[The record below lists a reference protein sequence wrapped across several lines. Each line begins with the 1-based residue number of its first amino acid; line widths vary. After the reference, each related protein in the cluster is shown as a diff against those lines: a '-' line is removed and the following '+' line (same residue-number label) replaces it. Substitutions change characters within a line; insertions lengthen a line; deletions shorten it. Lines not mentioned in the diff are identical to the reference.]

1 MIDEAA
7 VTSAAS
13 GVELHHASG
22 LTARVL
28 AHDAVQRLEAFGLS
42 LLLHPATVAEAGLAN
57 VHLRLHGP
65 DGIRRLALLGPTSG
79 ATVSL
84 GADEV
89 VARGSHGPVRFRLRL
104 RLGRE
109 HPSWHWL
116 LEVHNGSDA
125 PVAVDAVLTHDP
137 ALAPLGAVR
146 TNEFYVSQ
154 YLDLSPVRTAGHG
167 TAVAVRQNM
176 PGPTAPWLMV
186 GTYGTG
192 TGWSTDAAQL
202 ARRTRSGV
210 QWPGLDRPE
219 LPSAGLQHEHSLI
232 ALQDAPVT
240 LAPGA
245 RHRTGFWGIVVADH
259 PEATSDDD
267 ARWAE
272 LAVADGPA
280 DDEVDHDGSDATHEG
295 DGPDASGG
303 DTRAGTGD
311 GAGKRAG
318 RAVAATLWSAPALD
332 TRPLTVAELDA
343 AGLWARREHVERDL
357 GAAVAS
363 GPDASDDR
371 RGQHDDDNN
380 DHNDHNDDD
389 IAGGDTDGE
398 NCGGDLAWM
407 TDGGQLVTAAKDLAV
422 LRPHGHLL
430 RTGDGLTPDTATLTT
445 TVWMAGT
452 FHSQVTRGHAGRH
465 PVLTGRRT
473 YLGLLRAHGLRLFVE
488 SATTGPDDRLGEPLD
503 EAGWRLLELPSAWYT
518 GLDRCRWF
526 YATDDAL
533 LQVTATAGATDAH
546 LGLSVEW
553 LSGAPRRVL
562 AALQVADDL
571 TAAPRIDVD
580 PSGHGVTLQVADTPA
595 SWRLSWSDADGAAEP
610 GDGRLQADGR
620 TRGLGWLTVLFE
632 PSPALDLRLAPAGDG
647 RVGCD
652 DTQAADRHPAAGS
665 EGSTD
670 TLRNGDEAV
679 DADGADVR
687 VDPALRLGDR
697 FWERTAHAVH
707 LSAPADDGRERGVDG
722 VDAQVANL
730 SAALPWFAH
739 NALVHYLSP
748 RGLEQFSGGAW
759 GTRDVCQGP
768 VGLLTAIGRQ
778 DAVRDVLL
786 RVFRAQNARGDWPQA
801 FEFLPPLPEA
811 GQHDSHGDVVF
822 WPVLAAGDYLRATG
836 DGTLLDET
844 VPFVGDDGLTEP
856 ATVLEHL
863 CRAVDR
869 IAGAAVPGSPLPAY
883 GHGDWNDSLQPA
895 DPRLAANLVSTW
907 TAVLQAQ
914 ALGTLAD
921 GLTAAVDHDAAAKGD
936 EGAAK
941 GATELAV
948 AARALSGFTH
958 EALRDQ
964 LAADPVLPGYLL
976 HHPAD
981 LWQTDAPVT
990 DADTSGPVGERPS
1003 GGPGCGEGDV
1013 ELLVHPSDERTGLH
1027 YGVLPW
1033 IHAIGADLLTPE
1045 QARHHLDLI
1054 EAHLLGPDGVRLF
1067 DRPVGYVG
1075 GPMSVFQRAEASTFW
1090 GREIGLMYVHAHLR
1104 YAEALARVGD
1114 GAGLLAALAKASPV
1128 GLGGL
1133 VPQAR
1138 PRQTTCYYSSS
1149 DGVFADRYDA
1159 SERYAALMAGE
1170 VPLEG
1175 GWRIYSSG
1183 PGLVLR
1189 LVTEVLLGFRQRAH
1203 EVEIDPV
1210 LPPRGGE
1217 LTARLPLAGAN
1228 LSVRYVIGPEGHG
1241 VRRVTVSPGVST
1253 ETAAPVGGRDLELRP
1268 LPNPYRRAG
1277 VAVRLTDLL
1286 ATTASA
1292 SASPALGGIRAG
1304 TEHPS
1309 QPTTEIVVETY

>member
-13 GVELHHASG
+13 GVELHHAPG
-22 LTARVL
+22 LTVRVL
-28 AHDAVQRLEAFGLS
+28 AHGAVQRLEAFGLS

-65 DGIRRLALLGPTSG
+65 DGIHRLALLGPASG

-116 LEVHNGSDA
+116 LEVHNVSDA
-125 PVAVDAVLTHDP
+125 PVTVDAVLTHDP

-154 YLDLSPVRTAGHG
+154 YLDISPVCTARHG
-167 TAVAVRQNM
+167 TALAVRQNM

-219 LPSAGLQHEHSLI
+219 LPGERLQHEHSLI

-280 DDEVDHDGSDATHEG
+280 DDEVDGDGSHARGGHDTAGVGDSADG
-295 DGPDASGG
+295 DG
-303 DTRAGTGD
+303 
-311 GAGKRAG
+311 GAGRT
-318 RAVAATLWSAPALD
+318 VAATLWSAPALE
-332 TRPLTVAELDA
+332 TRPLTVDELDA
-343 AGLWARREHVERDL
+343 AGLWGGREHVERDL

-371 RGQHDDDNN
+371 RDHHDG
-380 DHNDHNDDD
+380 DH
-389 IAGGDTDGE
+389 AGRDTEDE
-398 NCGGDLAWM
+398 NLGGDLAWM

-488 SATTGPDDRLGEPLD
+488 SAATGPDDRQGEPLD
-503 EAGWRLLELPSAWYT
+503 EAGWRLLELPSAWHT

-533 LQVTATAGATDAH
+533 LQVTVTAGATDEH

-553 LSGAPRRVL
+553 RSGAPRRVL

-571 TAAPRIDVD
+571 TSAPGLDVD
-580 PSGHGVTLQVADTPA
+580 ASGDGVTLQVADTPA
-595 SWRLSWSDADGAAEP
+595 TWRLSWSGADGAAEP
-610 GDGRLQADGR
+610 GDGRLHADGR

-632 PSPALDLRLAPAGDG
+632 PSPALDLRLAPAADG
-647 RVGCD
+647 RVGRD
-652 DTQAADRHPAAGS
+652 DTRAADRHPVPGS
-665 EGSTD
+665 ERSAD

-679 DADGADVR
+679 DADGSDAV

-707 LSAPADDGRERGVDG
+707 LSASAAGAAEVGGGRADG
-722 VDAQVANL
+722 VGAQVANL
-730 SAALPWFAH
+730 SAALPWFTH

-836 DGTLLDET
+836 DATLLRET

-863 CRAVDR
+863 GRAVDR
-869 IAGAAVPGSPLPAY
+869 IVGAAVPGSPLPAY

-921 GLTAAVDHDAAAKGD
+921 GLTAAVGDDAAAND
-936 EGAAK
+936 DQ
-941 GATELAV
+941 GATELAD
-948 AARALSGFTH
+948 AARALSAFTH

-981 LWQTDAPVT
+981 AQQAHAPVT
-990 DADTSGPVGERPS
+990 DADTSGSVGERPS
-1003 GGPGCGEGDV
+1003 GVHGCGDGEV

-1128 GLGGL
+1128 GLSGL

-1138 PRQTTCYYSSS
+1138 PRQSTCYYSSS

-1210 LPPRGGE
+1210 LPPGAGE
-1217 LTARLPLAGAN
+1217 LTARLPVAGAN
-1228 LSVRYVIGPEGHG
+1228 LSVRFVVGPEGHG

-1268 LPNPYRRAG
+1268 LHNPYRRAG

-1286 ATTASA
+1286 ATTARA
-1292 SASPALGGIRAG
+1292 SASPALGGTRAG